1 MYNTIKF
8 FFSFIFLCV
17 IFLSSSAVGSKC
29 DSLYALGKY
38 FEASIEYE
46 RLIFTVESQS
56 NLYYYKYKKALCY
69 KQLKNF
75 DRALEELQP
84 NYFSNSG
91 DSLYQRV
98 CYEQSLCFYLN
109 GEPTKALW
117 KIDEYF
123 HRSADSASF
132 HIFMPVRLLCLN
144 ETLQWGKAKE
154 CFMSFIQMQ
163 NFTPEKEAEMIQ
175 IANNLYQKKNL
186 PHIKSIKKAENWSR
200 FIPGSGQVYA
210 GNTKEGIVNFLINAS
225 LLAFT
230 AHQAFNG
237 FYVTGYLAG
246 LGFFNKTY
254 HGGIKRSVI
263 LASQKNKE
271 LIFNF
276 NIVQTRFYFLYLKIF
291 ENTKKQPQSQ
301 FICSIALH
309 SFYNKRK
316 IPQNFNETLR
326 DFNVYIKSD

>member
-1 MYNTIKF
+1 MPNTIKF

-17 IFLSSSAVGSKC
+17 IFSSSSAAGSKC
-29 DSLYALGKY
+29 DSLYASGKY

-46 RLIFTVESQS
+46 RLIFMAESQS
-56 NLYYYKYKKALCY
+56 NLQYYKYKKALCY
-69 KQLKNF
+69 KQLKSF
-75 DRALEELQP
+75 DRALNELQP
-84 NYFSNSG
+84 IYFSNSS

-123 HRSADSASF
+123 HRNADSTTF
-132 HIFMPVRLLCLN
+132 RIFMPVRLLCLN

-154 CFMSFIQMQ
+154 CFVHFIQMQ
-163 NFTPEKEAEMIQ
+163 NFTPEKEAEMLQ

-186 PHIKSIKKAENWSR
+186 PHIRSIKKAENWSR
-200 FIPGSGQVYA
+200 FVPGSGQVYA
-210 GNTKEGIVNFLINAS
+210 GSTNEGIINFLINAS

-230 AHQAFNG
+230 AQQAYNG

-246 LGFFNKTY
+246 LGLFNKTY
-254 HGGIKRSVI
+254 HGGIKRSGI

-271 LIFNF
+271 LIVSFNSEI
-276 NIVQTRFYFLYLKIF
+276 N
-291 ENTKKQPQSQ
+291 
-301 FICSIALH
+301 SIIRS
-309 SFYNKRK
+309 SFDIN
-316 IPQNFNETLR
+316 
-326 DFNVYIKSD
+326 